1 MDKIQRLVESGAKA
15 YCTKKREIENY
26 VDISVIPDYS
36 GPQLTDTIDAKKAI
50 ADNSSIKKNEII
62 DKVWCSMTVEQI
74 RDAEKYIDD
83 DGNEHF
89 EFTEIFEDFLT
100 LLE

>member
-1 MDKIQRLVESGAKA
+1 
-15 YCTKKREIENY
+15 
-26 VDISVIPDYS
+26 
-36 GPQLTDTIDAKKAI
+36 
-50 ADNSSIKKNEII
+50 
-62 DKVWCSMTVEQI
+62 MTVKQI